1 VAGARCL
8 LGTSA
13 ISEQSG
19 PALRGMSLMI
29 LSAPVARADEWPD
42 RIRALAGSG
51 KLADALKVTEEWM
64 AGHPG
69 DFEAATWHAR
79 VLGWQGRNREA
90 EFEFRLLLKEEPDS
104 IDVLAGLAAVLNMLG
119 EHGQA
124 LEALDRACPEPA
136 GMPE

>member
-1 VAGARCL
+1 SPESGDRSL
-8 LGTSA
+8 WETMA
-13 ISEQSG
+13 IRHKCG
-19 PALRGMSLMI
+19 PALLGLSLMI

-51 KLADALKVTEEWM
+51 KLADALKATEEWM

-104 IDVLAGLAAVLNMLG
+104 IDVLAGL
-119 EHGQA
+119 
-124 LEALDRACPEPA
+124 
-136 GMPE
+136 